1 MCVCKLAH
9 SRFDENDRKKS
20 LCLMYI
26 LRALT
31 YSICDDLFKEIS
43 QAKFH
48 FENELFMIQTIKC
61 SKNLNEK
68 RK

>member
-1 MCVCKLAH
+1 
-9 SRFDENDRKKS
+9 
-20 LCLMYI
+20 MYI

-68 RK
+68 RKWNDDKTWFCKLL